1 MTPVEQLTQQLEAL
15 MITLNQIPETD
26 EEGNAAYYLNKL
38 VHLVANQGVDEPM
51 VATFWFDD
59 DFNELLGEEGEP
71 PDEPISRDRAR
82 ELFALIDRSHDAHIG
97 VNWDVLEAALDSN
110 LAGGASCN

>member
-1 MTPVEQLTQQLEAL
+1 MTPVEQLSQQLEAL

-26 EEGNAAYYLNKL
+26 EEGNAAHYLNKL

-51 VATFWFDD
+51 VAVFWFDD

-71 PDEPISRDRAR
+71 PEEPISREQARA
-82 ELFALIDRSHDAHIG
+82 LFAFIDSSHDANIG
-97 VNWDVLEAALDSN
+97 INWNVLESALERP
-110 LAGGASCN
+110 